1 MLGVALACRLDF
13 LVQHN
18 LELKFLRFPGESRQ
32 PVSLQMFARDRG
44 QQRSIQSNKM
54 NLNT

>member
-1 MLGVALACRLDF
+1 MLGVALACRPDF

-32 PVSLQMFARDRG
+32 PVSPKIFARG